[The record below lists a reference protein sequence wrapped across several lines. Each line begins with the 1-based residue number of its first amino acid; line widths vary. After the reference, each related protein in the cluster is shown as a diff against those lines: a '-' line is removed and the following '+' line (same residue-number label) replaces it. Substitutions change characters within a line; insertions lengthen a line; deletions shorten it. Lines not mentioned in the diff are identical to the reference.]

1 MGQFVPTAN
10 AETINFSDLKS
21 ILLSKDME
29 KYALL
34 NQMTRGGKCL
44 LLDGSFDLNQECD
57 KVSFCSFARS
67 GNTFLRC
74 YLEQV
79 TGVFTGADMNI

>member
-1 MGQFVPTAN
+1 MGQFVPTEN

-29 KYALL
+29 KNDLL
-34 NQMTRGGKCL
+34 NQMTHGDKCF
-44 LLDGSFDLNQECD
+44 LLDGLFDLNQECD
-57 KVSFCSFARS
+57 KVSFCSFVRS
-67 GNTFLRC
+67 GNTFLRW